1 MTQVKESN
9 MLKELMEAIE
19 LGYKEIRDEQD
30 RIRESEAR
38 KLREEEE
45 RNQKKL
51 NQFPE
56 WMHPYGK
63 VIFQDFLQVEFRFPG
78 CVPFRGWKIPD
89 GYGFRIKETVRK
101 WDTPIRF
108 CSLEKAIALASAM
121 FEESE

>member
-1 MTQVKESN
+1 

-63 VIFQDFLQVEFRFPG
+63 VIFQDFLQVEFNLPR
-78 CVPFRGWKIPD
+78 CVPFRAWKTPNE
-89 GYGFRIKETVRK
+89 YGFRIMETSAK
-101 WDTPIRF
+101 WDTPIHF
-108 CSLEKAIALASAM
+108 CSLNKAIALSSAL
-121 FEESE
+121 FEDSE